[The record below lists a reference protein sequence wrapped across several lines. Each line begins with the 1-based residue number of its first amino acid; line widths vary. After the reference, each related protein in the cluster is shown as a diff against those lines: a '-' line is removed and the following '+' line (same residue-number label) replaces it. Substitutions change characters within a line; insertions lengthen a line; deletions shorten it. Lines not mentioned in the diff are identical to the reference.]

1 MSILLDIVFSLIFL
15 MMAYSVKNLYA
26 FNVGEKKLISVIF
39 VFHTLICFVATP
51 ILFNGGDAKAYW
63 MVPKELSFEELWLM
77 VEMNPRPTE
86 IMYLINYIFANIFA
100 LSFTTG
106 MLLYSFLG
114 MWGFVLILATVKS
127 FIPDLR
133 VLRGFKIYGIPVYP
147 LVFLLPNT
155 HFWSVG
161 IGKDTLLFFAVSLFI
176 YSLLA
181 LSKRFIS
188 MVVAVAIA
196 YFLRPHV
203 LLFMVAGFALP
214 YVFSPRFNI
223 IQKVLMGGAMLA
235 LFFPLLNSV
244 LAFAKIDQLSTEHL
258 ESFHESKAAALSV
271 AGSGIDLSAL
281 PYPLKVLTFLFRP
294 LFFDAH
300 NVLAV
305 VASIENLIQLFLVLF
320 LLKNRFVRF
329 LRKADFIV
337 KGSFFYYM
345 IGAIA
350 FAPMMSNLG
359 IIIREKNMLMPG
371 FLIFVLTA
379 IQFKR
384 QQRYKYGR

>member
-1 MSILLDIVFSLIFL
+1 MIILDILFSLIFIVC
-15 MMAYSVKNLYA
+15 AYRVRNLYA
-26 FNVGEKKLISVIF
+26 FNGGEKKLISLIF
-39 VFHTLICFVATP
+39 VVHTLVCFVATP
-51 ILFNGGDAKAYW
+51 ILFNGGDAKGYW
-63 MVPKELSFEELWLM
+63 MVPKLFSYDQIWTAVKE
-77 VEMNPRPTE
+77 NPRPTQ
-86 IMYLINYIFANIFA
+86 IMYLINYFFANVFG
-100 LSFTTG
+100 LSFLTG
-106 MLLYSFLG
+106 MLFYSFLG
-114 MWGFVLILATVKS
+114 MWGFVLILATIKS

-133 VLRGFKIYGIPVYP
+133 VLRGAKVYGIPVYP
-147 LVFLLPNT
+147 LVFLLPNM

-161 IGKDTLLFFAVSLFI
+161 IGKDTLLFFSVSLFM

-181 LSKRFIS
+181 LGKRFVG
-188 MVVAVAIA
+188 MLVAVAIA

-214 YVFSPRFNI
+214 YVFSSRFNI

-244 LAFAKIDQLSTEHL
+244 LAFAKIEQLSTEHL
-258 ESFHESKAAALSV
+258 ESFHEGKAAALSV

-281 PYPLKVLTFLFRP
+281 PYPLQVLTFLFRP

-300 NVLAV
+300 NVLAI
-305 VASIENLIQLFLVLF
+305 VASIENLIQVFLVLF
-320 LLKNRFVRF
+320 FLKNRFIRF
-329 LRKADFIV
+329 IRKANFLI

-359 IIIREKNMLMPG
+359 IIIREKNMLMPA
-371 FLIFVLTA
+371 FLIFVLAA

-384 QQRYKYGR
+384 QQRYRYGR